1 MTEDMRK
8 VAVARIIAD
17 RVSVAEAKSG
27 VWHGLKLAL
36 CDYKLYLMIM
46 CNVFISMAYGLY
58 VNQSPHSHADSDKPS
73 SNFYPSIV
81 RGFGYSRTITLVMT
95 FPPWF
100 LAAIGSVV
108 LGRSSDKRGERSV
121 HFSVP
126 IAIAMAAYV
135 VCMITVNYKARYAA
149 SFFFISCFFSANPI
163 QHTWITGTFGRTPE
177 KRAASLALNIIIGQ
191 SGNVIAPYF
200 FDDDD
205 EPRYRLAFILMFLTA
220 GLTICTA
227 MLLKWLLTRENKKL
241 KAVAIRDGTAYQPYV
256 T

>member
-46 CNVFISMAYGLY
+46 CNVFISMAYGF
-58 VNQSPHSHADSDKPS
+58 

-100 LAAIGSVV
+100 LAAIGSVL
-108 LGRSSDKRGERSV
+108 LGWSSDRKSERSI

-126 IAIAMAAYV
+126 IAIAMSAYI
-135 VCMITVNYKARYAA
+135 VCMVTVNHRARYAA
-149 SFFFISCFFSANPI
+149 SFFFIGGFFSANPV

-200 FDDDD
+200 FNDDD

-220 GLTICTA
+220 GLTIATA

-241 KAVAIRDGTAYQPYV
+241 KEIAIRDGTAYQPYV